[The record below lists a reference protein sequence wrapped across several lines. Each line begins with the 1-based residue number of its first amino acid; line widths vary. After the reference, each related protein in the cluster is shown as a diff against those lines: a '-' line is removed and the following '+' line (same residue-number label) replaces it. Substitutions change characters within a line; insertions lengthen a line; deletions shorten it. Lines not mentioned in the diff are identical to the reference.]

1 MINESLQIVDTNVP
15 LVANNQA
22 DVSVDCVLECVRC
35 LKEIMENSGIVLDNQ
50 WRILREY
57 MHQLSSTGEP
67 GVGDAFLKWVLTNQ
81 ANPERCALV
90 EITPKPDD
98 ELDFVEFP
106 NHPGLQNFDRSD
118 RKFVAVSAVHPL
130 HPPIVQAADSKWW
143 GWKNAL
149 AECGI
154 EVTFLCSDEI
164 AEKYAKKMGNHDT

>member
-1 MINESLQIVDTNVP
+1 
-15 LVANNQA
+15 
-22 DVSVDCVLECVRC
+22 VSEVL
-35 LKEIMENSGIVLDNQ
+35 LDNQ
-50 WRILREY
+50 WRILGEY
-57 MHQLSSTGEP
+57 MHQLSSTGQP

-81 ANPERCALV
+81 ANRERYALV

-118 RKFVAVSAVHPL
+118 RKFVAVSAVHSL
-130 HPPIVQAADSKWW
+130 HPPIMQATDSKWW

-154 EVTFLCSDEI
+154 E
-164 AEKYAKKMGNHDT
+164 K